1 VERADLLKAAAA
13 FLAAAL
19 PGRLPI
25 LTSLRCLRCFNYDA
39 PDAGAAVLNLSR
51 TLGRD
56 LTEQLCPEIWSNSM
70 ARLILHLLPCCLAA
84 LLPYC
89 LTALLPYCLTSFMP
103 CCLLYALTAYLI
115 FELPTW
121 STRNEFLFSLPPGS
135 PRTSN
140 TTILGNGPL
149 RMD

>member
-1 VERADLLKAAAA
+1 MERADLLKAAAA

-89 LTALLPYCLTSFMP
+89 LTALLPYVLHALLPALCLN
-103 CCLLYALTAYLI
+103 CLLNLRASDLV
-115 FELPTW
+115 
-121 STRNEFLFSLPPGS
+121 NEKRVPFLAASGKSKNFKHHDPW
-135 PRTSN
+135 
-140 TTILGNGPL
+140 
-149 RMD
+149 

>member
-1 VERADLLKAAAA
+1 MERADLLKAAAA

-56 LTEQLCPEIWSNSM
+56 LTETALPRNLEQLNGSLNT
-70 ARLILHLLPCCLAA
+70 ALAALLPCCLAA

-89 LTALLPYCLTSFMP
+89 LTALLPYVLNALLPALCLN
-103 CCLLYALTAYLI
+103 CLLNLRASDLV
-115 FELPTW
+115 
-121 STRNEFLFSLPPGS
+121 NEKRVPFLAASGKSKNFKHHDPW
-135 PRTSN
+135 
-140 TTILGNGPL
+140 
-149 RMD
+149 

>member
-70 ARLILHLLPCCLAA
+70 ARLILHLLPCCL
-84 LLPYC
+84 
-89 LTALLPYCLTSFMP
+89 TALLPYVLNALLPALCLN
-103 CCLLYALTAYLI
+103 CLLNLRASDLV
-115 FELPTW
+115 
-121 STRNEFLFSLPPGS
+121 NEKRVPFLAASGKSKNFKHHDPW
-135 PRTSN
+135 
-140 TTILGNGPL
+140 
-149 RMD
+149 